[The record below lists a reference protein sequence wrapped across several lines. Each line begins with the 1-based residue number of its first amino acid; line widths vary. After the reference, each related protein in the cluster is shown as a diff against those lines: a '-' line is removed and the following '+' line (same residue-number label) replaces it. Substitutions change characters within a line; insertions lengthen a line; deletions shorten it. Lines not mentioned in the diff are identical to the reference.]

1 MMSRLK
7 LFFLLGGAIVM
18 SSCSELSANKVTN
31 DFSNWITTITTQK
44 ENALEVAGGFTIRG
58 SVKNKPN
65 QTIYLQEMAPEG
77 LIMID
82 STKTNKNGVFEIS
95 SNTQDF
101 LFCALQ
107 VSSDQMVYL
116 GLSNQ
121 ADIHINIDGSGAEFN
136 YELSGKG
143 VEESK
148 GLKEMLDLNKIY
160 MLKIKQI
167 EQSANGINP
176 NTEEGYNQMMALST
190 NYNSIVKERE
200 SKLLEFAKS
209 RGASFLPYFIIQYGV
224 ISEPTYEW
232 LQLAVKS
239 SKEANPVAKYTKT
252 IEQRMAAE
260 GKLMVGAVAPEINLA
275 TPEGNNLALSSLR
288 GKFVLIDFWAS
299 WCGPCRKE
307 NPFNV
312 ALYNQYKSKGF
323 EIYGVSLDQDPARWK
338 AAIEKDGLI
347 WKHVSDLK
355 GWSSAA
361 GQLYGIRSIPSTVLL
376 DPSGKIIAKN
386 LRGEELAA
394 KLAEVFGITDS
405 ASPGK

>member
-1 MMSRLK
+1 MSRFK
-7 LFFLLGGAIVM
+7 LFFLLGGAFLV
-18 SSCSELSANKVTN
+18 SSCSELSAKKITN

-58 SVKNKPN
+58 TVKNKPN

-82 STKTNKNGVFEIS
+82 SAKTSKNGTFEIT

-107 VSSDQMVYL
+107 ISGNQMVYL

-121 ADIHINIDGSGAEFN
+121 SDIHINIDGSGPEFT

-148 GLKEMLDLNKIY
+148 GLKEMLELNKVY
-160 MLKIKQI
+160 MLKTKQI
-167 EQSANGINP
+167 EQSATGIDP
-176 NTEEGYNQMMALST
+176 NTEAGYNQMMALSAS
-190 NYNSIVKERE
+190 YNAIIKERE
-200 SKLLEFAKS
+200 EKLLEFAKS
-209 RGASFLPYFIIQYGV
+209 RGASFLPYFIVQYGV
-224 ISEPTYEW
+224 IAEPTYEW

-239 SKEANPVAKYTKT
+239 SKDANPAAKYTKN
-252 IEQRMAAE
+252 IEQKMAAE
-260 GKLMVGAVAPEINLA
+260 GKLMVGAIAPEINMA
-275 TPEGNNLALSSLR
+275 TPEGGTLALSSLR
-288 GKFVLIDFWAS
+288 GKYVLIDFWAS

-312 ALYNQYKSKGF
+312 ALYNQYKDKGF
-323 EIYGVSLDQDPARWK
+323 EIYGVSLDQDPTRWK
-338 AAIEKDGLI
+338 GAIEKDGLT

-376 DPSGKIIAKN
+376 DPAGKIIAKN

-394 KLAEVFGITDS
+394 KLAEVFGIKGQPAT
-405 ASPGK
+405 GK